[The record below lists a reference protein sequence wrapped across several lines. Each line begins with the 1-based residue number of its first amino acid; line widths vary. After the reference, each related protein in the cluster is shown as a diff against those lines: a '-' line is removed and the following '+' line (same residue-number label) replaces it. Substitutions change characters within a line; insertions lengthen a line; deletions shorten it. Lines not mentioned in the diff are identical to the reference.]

1 MKNTRN
7 LKQSALLSLLVG
19 MLWISPADAFFG
31 VGDVVYDPAA
41 VGQLIASEAARAG
54 QTVTMIHNQLNQY
67 MQMVRDG
74 LSLADP
80 VFKPLGDTLRSLN
93 SVYMQGQSLM
103 YSAQNADSMFGTMYP
118 SYYSYLGTMGQGR
131 PMSQTMPALYKQW
144 SDKGYENTRKAM
156 LASGM
161 QVEGMQSE
169 HDMLQKLVL
178 QSNTASGQ
186 MAAMQAGNQ
195 IAANQAEQMQ
205 SLRLLIAQQNNLHA
219 NFMAQQIEQQSA
231 RNAFTQQYK
240 AAPVNNSQAENF

>member
-1 MKNTRN
+1 MRNTRN

-19 MLWISPADAFFG
+19 TLWMSPANAFLG
-31 VGDVVYDPAA
+31 AGDIVFDPSARAEQIAQGAVRAA
-41 VGQLIASEAARAG
+41 EAAR
-54 QTVTMIHNQLNQY
+54 QLQVQLNQY
-67 MQMVRDG
+67 TQMVRDG

-103 YSAQNADSMFGTMYP
+103 YSAQNMDMMFGSMYP

-131 PMSQTMPALYKQW
+131 PMSQTMPALYQQW

-169 HDMLQKLVL
+169 HDMLQRLVL
-178 QSNTASGQ
+178 QSNTAGGQ
-186 MAAMQAGNQ
+186 MAALQAGNQ

-240 AAPVNNSQAENF
+240 AAPVNNSPAQDF